1 MTAPR
6 IDSPLPIS
14 EPPQVR
20 EFRQILVWPLQL
32 LPAGNANGGRV
43 PRDELHQRLCAGGWH
58 AAVSAFAG
66 DPQRFSERHYKE
78 FVSFLPHA
86 QRFLYGESRAL
97 PGANP
102 EGDAALRAFRRHDI
116 HSLRVVLREGTPAL
130 LLRVARI
137 ELSLLDD
144 VDAAMLQV
152 ELHTQDLSL
161 EVAHDLLY
169 RFGRAYPTGWDEDGN
184 GVHNALQVQ

>member
-32 LPAGNANGGRV
+32 LPASNANGGRV
-43 PRDELHQRLCAGGWH
+43 SRAELHQRLCAGGWQ

-102 EGDAALRAFRRHDI
+102 DGEAALRAFRRHDI
-116 HSLRVVLREGTPAL
+116 HSLRVVLREGMPAL
-130 LLRVARI
+130 LLW
-137 ELSLLDD
+137 
-144 VDAAMLQV
+144 QV
-152 ELHTQDLSL
+152 SHFSIFCPATYLVILPSGPL
-161 EVAHDLLY
+161 
-169 RFGRAYPTGWDEDGN
+169 P
-184 GVHNALQVQ
+184 